1 MESSLSDNE
10 QFLGFCLRAVADD
23 KLFNNFKRN
32 KIYND
37 ILEHVSFHQGYQ
49 YLKYIVKRNYGL
61 RGIIKL
67 LKYYINLK
75 KFKKNDIIGN
85 PRVYKYPIVGYISPT
100 TLRYIS
106 IMLELEDYF
115 GSLEG
120 LNICE
125 IGGGYGGQYKII
137 DSYFKINTY
146 TIIDL
151 EPVLLL
157 TKKFLSNYKLNSNIK
172 FVKPND
178 LVNNNFDLMISN
190 YAFSEL
196 NRFSQD
202 LYINKVIKFSNC
214 GFMIYNDI
222 TPVNFNSYT
231 AQDIVNMLDDA
242 FLIPEKPKTGE
253 NISKIIWG
261 KKDKKD
267 FIYS

>member
-23 KLFNNFKRN
+23 ELFNNFKRN
-32 KIYND
+32 EIYND
-37 ILEHVSFHQGYQ
+37 ILEHVSFQQGNL
-49 YLKYIVKRNYGL
+49 YLKHIIKRNRGL
-61 RGIIKL
+61 IGIIKL
-67 LKYYINLK
+67 LKCYKNLK

-85 PRVYKYPIVGYISPT
+85 PKVYKYPIVGYISPT

-151 EPVLLL
+151 EPSLLL
-157 TKKFLSNYKLNSNIK
+157 TKKFLSNYKLNSKIE
-172 FVKPND
+172 FVKPDELKNSTFD
-178 LVNNNFDLMISN
+178 LVISN

-196 NRFSQD
+196 NKISQD
-202 LYINKVIKFSNC
+202 DYIHKVINFSNC
-214 GFMIYNDI
+214 GFMIYNNT
-222 TPVNFNSYT
+222 TPVNFNTYT
-231 AQDIVNMLDDA
+231 AQEIVDMFDNA

-253 NISKIIWG
+253 NSFKIIWG

-267 FIYS
+267 FI